1 MWQRMCGRP
10 IAGGLVPLAA
20 VLVIQFASASAQ
32 TASSDAQ
39 LVDAPPAQRDLAT
52 LPLLAAIPKPIPI
65 FNPGY
70 TAAPPVELDATG
82 KASFYLHG
90 LLNVGTILGPAAEA
104 AAVMTS
110 PPKAYPKDWRQGA
123 TAYARNFGASFGRTQ
138 TAEFGRFV
146 VGLGLH
152 EDPRY
157 YPAANRN
164 IGARIVHAIGFTLVD
179 RSDSG
184 HSRAA
189 FATMVGA
196 TAGGFIGNAYLPES
210 YTNLRHVA
218 MRIGIQMGTF
228 AVGNVIEEFAP
239 ETRRLTQALNNR
251 FHPNN

>member
-10 IAGGLVPLAA
+10 IARGFVPLAA
-20 VLVIQFASASAQ
+20 VLVVHFASAFAQ
-32 TASSDAQ
+32 TASFDAQ
-39 LVDAPPAQRDLAT
+39 LLDAPLAQQDLAT
-52 LPLLAAIPKPIPI
+52 LPLLGATPTPLPI

-70 TAAPPVELDATG
+70 TAASPVELDATG
-82 KASFYLHG
+82 KASFYLHS

-104 AAVMTS
+104 AAVMAS
-110 PPKAYPKDWRQGA
+110 PPKAYPNDWRQGA
-123 TAYARNFGASFGRTQ
+123 IAYARNFGASFGRIQ

-157 YPAANRN
+157 YPAANRK

-184 HSRAA
+184 HSRVA
-189 FATMVGA
+189 FATIVGA

-210 YTNLRHVA
+210 YTDLRHVG
-218 MRIGIQMGTF
+218 MRTGVQMGAF
-228 AVGNVIEEFAP
+228 AIGNVIEEFAP
-239 ETRRLTQALNNR
+239 ETRRLAQALNNR